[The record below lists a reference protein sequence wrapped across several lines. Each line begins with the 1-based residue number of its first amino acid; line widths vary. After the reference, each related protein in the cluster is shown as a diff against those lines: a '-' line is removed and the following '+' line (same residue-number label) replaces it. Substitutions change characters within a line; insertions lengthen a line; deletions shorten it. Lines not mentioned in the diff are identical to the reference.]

1 VKRTISPEWLG
12 VAHLTYLKSTLALV
26 MALLAFDALAQEKID
41 KPGFIPAGVM
51 VCDELDCKFL
61 SDSHETAAKI
71 ISYEPA
77 VGVHVILNGKSY
89 IVPGEEVFIQN
100 NGCRLRLHAYVTKNF
115 ACEDPAPTQESAI
128 QSRPAGAAVPSRPL
142 PEHGQMF
149 ADPLQS
155 TLGAKANSPPQR

>member
-1 VKRTISPEWLG
+1 
-12 VAHLTYLKSTLALV
+12 
-26 MALLAFDALAQEKID
+26 MALLAFEAHAQEKIN

-71 ISYEPA
+71 VSYEPA
-77 VGVHVILNGKSY
+77 VGVHVLLNGKSY
-89 IVPGEEVFIQN
+89 VVPGEEVFIQN

-115 ACEDPAPTQESAI
+115 ACEELVSTQDSSDQNSPGSAT
-128 QSRPAGAAVPSRPL
+128 VPPRAL

-149 ADPLQS
+149 ADPLQR
-155 TLGAKANSPPQR
+155 TLGGKTNSSPR

>member
-1 VKRTISPEWLG
+1 VPLGGLG
-12 VAHLTYLKSTLALV
+12 VAHLTNLKSTLVFL
-26 MALLAFDALAQEKID
+26 MALLAFEAHAQEKIN

-51 VCDELDCKFL
+51 VCDDLDCKFL
-61 SDSHETAAKI
+61 SESHETAAKI
-71 ISYEPA
+71 VSYEPA
-77 VGVHVILNGKSY
+77 VGVHVLLNGKSY
-89 IVPGEEVFIQN
+89 VVPGEEVFIQN

-128 QSRPAGAAVPSRPL
+128 QSRPGGTVPSRPL